1 MPTPRFYYKEEK
13 NKDGLAL
20 VYMRYYCKPRQLSL
34 SSGIHVRPVDWNGKT
49 QRVRKSDPDADSK
62 NQILDDLSQQVQS
75 AALSLR
81 AAKKPLTPESL
92 RAVIEKTGTSA
103 QGGKDVADFAAKE
116 FADKGS
122 AGVYSNLAKQIIAFI
137 RSNRRGRT
145 FEEIDPQWFRDFRQ
159 FLTKKQQLSDSYA
172 ARTLTALKTVIKQAA
187 LFGYTQN
194 TSALLMPIEVST
206 EASSAVIFTLTEINQ
221 LLSVELYDHE
231 LERVRDCFV
240 CACLTG
246 LRHSDWHKLTL
257 EASSIIDANGRKFCR
272 IATEKTGVFVHSPL
286 FAPVVDILKK
296 YGGKLPV
303 EAPAKTIT
311 ALREVCELAGFTD
324 TVTKYTRRGM
334 TQQSHNSPRFEQVG
348 THTGRRSF
356 ISACRGVGMPDNLI
370 GEMSG
375 HNKSQSMA
383 DLYDRRAFEQK
394 AAQMEPYLQK
404 IEGEFPSTYNI
415 RFI

>member
-1 MPTPRFYYKEEK
+1 MPIPRFYYKEEK

-34 SSGIHVRPVDWNGKT
+34 SSGIHVRPADWNEKT

-92 RAVIEKTGTSA
+92 RAVIEKTGTST
-103 QGGKDVADFAAKE
+103 QGGKDVADFAANE
-116 FADKGS
+116 FTDKGS
-122 AGVYSNLAKQIIAFI
+122 ANVYTNLAAQILTFT
-137 RSNRRGRT
+137 RSTRRGRT
-145 FEEIDPQWFRDFRQ
+145 FEEIDPAWFRDFRA
-159 FLTKKQQLSDSYA
+159 FLVKQKLSDSYT
-172 ARTLTALKTVIKQAA
+172 ARTLGALKTVIKRAA
-187 LFGYTQN
+187 LYGYTSN

-206 EASSAVIFTLTEINQ
+206 ETSSAVIFTLTEINQ
-221 LLSVELYDHE
+221 LLTVELYDPE

-286 FAPVVDILKK
+286 FAPVVAILKK

-303 EAPAKTIT
+303 DAPAKTRT

-375 HNKSQSMA
+375 HNKSKSMA

-394 AAQMEPYLQK
+394 AEQMEPYLQK